1 VFPIVGTCALLLLP
15 PSGLVQYMFCDTEF
29 LDADIACS
37 PAGTTSAMGQ
47 TRKYS
52 HRAFHFRCTL
62 SSGHS
67 SRHRGWQLSAINGL
81 MHRSKRTHAGC
92 NASLDHPSA
101 ATRPARGN
109 PTTSKAACVFMPE
122 RCRCNGASAAM
133 NLLRLCRDECHKA
146 IPVRHAYLR
155 QRLGIHRVVLS
166 DDAVEL
172 QDVGGHCIEFVIG
185 QRLGFV
191 VRH

>member
-1 VFPIVGTCALLLLP
+1 LGSYKVPVCDHPVASRSVPTSVVGTRSVPKNLQGHVRLAL
-15 PSGLVQYMFCDTEF
+15 
-29 LDADIACS
+29 I
-37 PAGTTSAMGQ
+37 
-47 TRKYS
+47 
-52 HRAFHFRCTL
+52 
-62 SSGHS
+62 SGHCA
-67 SRHRGWQLSAINGL
+67 RPRPGRQCAINGL

-92 NASLDHPSA
+92 NASLDPAS

>member
-1 VFPIVGTCALLLLP
+1 M
-15 PSGLVQYMFCDTEF
+15 SG
-29 LDADIACS
+29 
-37 PAGTTSAMGQ
+37 
-47 TRKYS
+47 
-52 HRAFHFRCTL
+52 
-62 SSGHS
+62 
-67 SRHRGWQLSAINGL
+67 WAISGL

-172 QDVGGHCIEFVIG
+172 QDVGGHCIDRKSTRLNSSHLVISYAVFC
-185 QRLGFV
+185 LKKKKK
-191 VRH
+191 RHTHRDDNVHV